1 LISISG
7 LTKAF
12 GERQVIKDLNLDV
25 ESGEVVGLVG
35 PSGIGKSTTL
45 NIVAG
50 LMKPDSG
57 EVKIDGRV
65 VTRSGGSSEV
75 MVHPAERG
83 LGYVMQDNALFPHMT
98 VVDNIAFGLRGAK
111 LAPERAL
118 SRAQEMMEL
127 LRIDDLAELRPG
139 QLSGGQQKRV
149 ALARSL
155 APQPNILLMDE
166 PLSSMDQELREHL
179 KAELKGI
186 FDRLDLTV
194 MYVTHD
200 NLEARQL
207 VDRIAVFGSGRISGT
222 FFVSHQPP
230 AEPSPARL
238 PDASAAPD

>member
-1 LISISG
+1 MISISG

-12 GERQVIKDLNLDV
+12 GERQVIRDLNLDV

-57 EVKIDGRV
+57 EVKIDGNL
-65 VTRSGGSSEV
+65 VTRVGSSESEV

-98 VVDNIAFGLRGAK
+98 VVDNITFGLKGSK
-111 LAPERAL
+111 MAPEATL
-118 SRAQEMMEL
+118 GRAQSVMEL
-127 LRIDDLAELRPG
+127 LRIEDLADLLPG

-155 APQPNILLMDE
+155 APQPKILLMDE

-222 FFVSHQPP
+222 FFVSH
-230 AEPSPARL
+230 
-238 PDASAAPD
+238 